1 VREPVATLTH
11 ERRDPMTTPSIIALM
26 TDPKVFGKQFGGVTW
41 AAWRTALAATFAL
54 SPSDEDVVRYRAH
67 TGRIQWPSAPVCEA
81 WWVVARRAGK
91 SIIAALVAVYLAV
104 FRRYRLAAGEVG
116 VVMILATDRRQARVI
131 MGYIAALLDGVP
143 MLARLIAHR
152 TAESLTLTNGIT
164 IEIHTSNFR
173 AVRGYT
179 IVAAVC
185 DEIAFWSSDN
195 SANPDTEV
203 LAAIRPAMA
212 TVPNALLLCISSAY
226 ARRGALYEAHR
237 QHFGKDGDPVLVW
250 QADTRSMNPTVDERV
265 IAAAYSADPASARA
279 EYGGLFRTDVED
291 FVDVETVERA
301 VIQGRHEV
309 SPALG
314 RHRYVGFC
322 DPAGGSGSDSMT
334 LAIAHNEGGKVVLD
348 HLTEIRP
355 PFSPEAA
362 VEHFAAVLARWN
374 LRKATSD
381 RYAGSWP
388 VEQFKKRSVTLEPS
402 EKTKSEIYAAFLPM
416 LNSNA
421 VELLDDK
428 RLIAQLLGLER
439 RTAWGGKDSVDHRP
453 GAHDDLI
460 NAAAGALVLVAA
472 ARPRPL
478 VYVPDGITR
487 IGEPAPAR
495 VGIVGQ
501 APLASRGEV
510 GGQARF
516 VMGSYTP
523 RWFSHRR

>member
-1 VREPVATLTH
+1 
-11 ERRDPMTTPSIIALM
+11 M
-26 TDPKVFGKQFGGVTW
+26 
-41 AAWRTALAATFAL
+41 
-54 SPSDEDVVRYRAH
+54 
-67 TGRIQWPSAPVCEA
+67 
-81 WWVVARRAGK
+81 ARRAGK

-104 FRRYRLAAGEVG
+104 FRQYRLAAGEVG

-131 MGYIAALLDGVP
+131 MGYVTALLDGVP
-143 MLARLIAHR
+143 MLARLVAHR
-152 TAESLTLTNGIT
+152 TAESMTLTNGIT

-250 QADTRSMNPTVDERV
+250 QADTRSMNPMVDERV
-265 IAAAYSADPASARA
+265 IAAAYAADPTSARA
-279 EYGGLFRTDVED
+279 EYGGLFRNDLED
-291 FVDVETVERA
+291 YVSADIIERA
-301 VIQGRHEV
+301 VVRGRADIP
-309 SPALG
+309 PALG
-314 RHRYVGFC
+314 RQRYVGFV
-322 DPAGGSGSDSMT
+322 DMAGGSGGDSAT
-334 LAIAHNEGGKVVLD
+334 VGVAHRAGGKAVLD
-348 HLTEIRP
+348 SLSEIRP

-362 VEHFAAVLARWN
+362 VEHFAAVLARYG
-374 LRKATSD
+374 LRKIMGD
-381 RYAGSWP
+381 KYAGEWP
-388 VEQFKKRSVTLEPS
+388 AEQFKKRGVTYEAS

-416 LNSNA
+416 LNSGA
-421 VELLDDK
+421 IELLDDR
-428 RLIAQLLGLER
+428 RLTTQLLGLER
-439 RTAWGGKDSVDHRP
+439 RTAWGGRDSIDHRP
-453 GAHDDLI
+453 GAHDDVI

-472 ARPRPL
+472 GRPRPL
-478 VYVPDGITR
+478 VYVPEGISL
-487 IGEPAPAR
+487 IGEPVPSR
-495 VGIVGQ
+495 VGVIGQ
-501 APLASRGEV
+501 APAANRGEV

-516 VMGSYTP
+516 VVRSFTP